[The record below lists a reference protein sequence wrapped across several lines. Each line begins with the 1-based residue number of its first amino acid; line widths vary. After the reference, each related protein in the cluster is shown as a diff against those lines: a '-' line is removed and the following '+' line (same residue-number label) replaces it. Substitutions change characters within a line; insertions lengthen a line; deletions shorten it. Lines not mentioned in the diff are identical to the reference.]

1 MKITELTSQAQ
12 QRAHENFPIDYDW
25 WDFTYDYIV
34 EQATLLGITIA
45 TKTVRLMSGAKREDP
60 AIYFSGFYSQGDGS
74 CFNGT
79 YHYAKGAPKAVT
91 PTLTQVA
98 KDLQAIQKKNF
109 YGLEATIKA
118 KDNYIS
124 IQPFKRD
131 DYADCDEL
139 EEALNDFNA
148 WIYKTLRDE
157 YEYLSSFEQFLE
169 TCEANDYDFDEN
181 GKLL

>member
-1 MKITELTSQAQ
+1 MKITELTPQDQ
-12 QRAHENFPIDYDW
+12 QRAYENFPILDDW
-25 WDFTYDYIV
+25 WDFTYDHIV
-34 EQATLLGITIA
+34 EQATLLGITIE
-45 TKTVRLMSGAKREDP
+45 TKTVRLMSGATREDP
-60 AIYFSGFYSQGDGS
+60 AIYFSGFYHQGSGS

-79 YHYAKGAPKAVT
+79 YRYAKGAPKAVT
-91 PTLTQVA
+91 PSLAQVA

-148 WIYKTLRDE
+148 WIYKTLQDE

-169 TCEANDYDFDEN
+169 TCEANDYNFDEN